1 MKMVQTFGTTLT
13 VYLLGIGALC
23 ATESCRTG
31 QQRTAIAEQRDT
43 VYDSESSLVVKGA
56 FTENDTLFFLKEYD
70 KLPEGM
76 LRAAHVYCAKD
87 TNAYEYTAEA
97 WVEHFSDEACR
108 REWNMLQ
115 QYRDGGAM
123 ALEKVDCF
131 GLPSDWIPLHYY
143 QGVPY
148 VFSSCM
154 VDVPQQ
160 RRLTDSLLIHRDMEI
175 FFFPLAG
182 SERVSPTVC
191 HFKLAVDSSVADS
204 PVSGFT
210 DVYIH

>member
-1 MKMVQTFGTTLT
+1 
-13 VYLLGIGALC
+13 
-23 ATESCRTG
+23 
-31 QQRTAIAEQRDT
+31 
-43 VYDSESSLVVKGA
+43 
-56 FTENDTLFFLKEYD
+56 
-70 KLPEGM
+70 
-76 LRAAHVYCAKD
+76 
-87 TNAYEYTAEA
+87 
-97 WVEHFSDEACR
+97 
-108 REWNMLQ
+108 
-115 QYRDGGAM
+115 M